1 MRGENTMKVL
11 VADKFPDIYI
21 NNMNDLNLEV
31 INNPKLGENDL
42 PEAGKDVDV
51 IVVRSTIVNEKT
63 ISNSNNLK
71 LIIRAGS
78 GVNNIDVKAASAKG
92 IPVANCPGKNSI
104 AVAELAMGMI
114 VALDRKIPDNV
125 KDFNSGVWNK
135 AKYSKAEGICGK
147 TLGII
152 GVGNIG
158 KEIAKR
164 AQAFGMKVIGYD
176 IIKTEGIGIEYYD
189 DVEKLISESDVIT
202 LHVPANPQTKG
213 MFNDRLFGLMK
224 KGAMLINTS
233 RADVI
238 DEDALIKAV
247 KEKGIV
253 AGVDVF
259 KREPEGKDGA
269 VTSKLQNIDGI
280 YVTHHIGA
288 STEQAQNAV
297 AEETVRIIAEFQKT
311 GQAINRVN

>member
-1 MRGENTMKVL
+1 MKVL
-11 VADKFPDIYI
+11 IADKFPENHIQTLKENGIDVVY
-21 NNMNDLNLEV
+21 EA
-31 INNPKLGENDL
+31 KAGENDL
-42 PEAGKDVDV
+42 ANFVKDAEF
-51 IVVRSTIVNEKT
+51 IVVRSTVVNQAA
-63 ISNSNNLK
+63 IDAGSNLK
-71 LIIRAGS
+71 IVIRAGS
-78 GVNNIDVKAASAKG
+78 GYNNIDVKAASAKG
-92 IPVANCPGKNSI
+92 VAVANTPGKNSI
-104 AVAELAMGMI
+104 AVAELAMGLI
-114 VALDRKIPDNV
+114 VSLDRRIPDNV
-125 KDFNSGVWNK
+125 KDFNCSVWNK
-135 AKYSKAEGICGK
+135 AKYSKAEGIFGK

-176 IIKTEGIGIEYYD
+176 VIKTEGIGIEYSD
-189 DVEKLISESDVIT
+189 NVEKLIAASDVIT

-213 MFNDRLFGLMK
+213 MFDEKLLGLMK

-247 KEKGIV
+247 KENGIL
-253 AGVDVF
+253 AAVDVF
-259 KREPEGKDGA
+259 KGEPEGKDGA

-288 STEQAQNAV
+288 STEQAQDAV
-297 AEETVRIIAEFQKT
+297 AEETVKIILEFKNT
-311 GQAINRVN
+311 GKVLNKVN

>member
-1 MRGENTMKVL
+1 MKVL
-11 VADKFPDIYI
+11 IADKFPENHIQTLKENGIDVVY
-21 NNMNDLNLEV
+21 EA
-31 INNPKLGENDL
+31 KARENDL
-42 PEAGKDVDV
+42 ANFVKDAEF
-51 IVVRSTIVNEKT
+51 IVVRSTVVNQAA
-63 ISNSNNLK
+63 IDAGSNLK
-71 LIIRAGS
+71 IVIRAGS
-78 GVNNIDVKAASAKG
+78 GYNNIDVKAASAKG
-92 IPVANCPGKNSI
+92 VAVANTPGKNSI
-104 AVAELAMGMI
+104 AVAELAMGLI
-114 VALDRKIPDNV
+114 VSLDRRIPDNV
-125 KDFNSGVWNK
+125 KDFNCSVWNK
-135 AKYSKAEGICGK
+135 AKYSKAEGIFGK

-176 IIKTEGIGIEYYD
+176 VIKTEGIGIEYSD
-189 DVEKLISESDVIT
+189 NVEKLIAASDVIT

-213 MFNDRLFGLMK
+213 MFDEKLLGLMK

-247 KEKGIV
+247 KENGIL
-253 AGVDVF
+253 AAVDVF
-259 KREPEGKDGA
+259 KGEPEGKDGA

-288 STEQAQNAV
+288 STEQAQDAV
-297 AEETVRIIAEFQKT
+297 AEETVKIILEFKNT
-311 GQAINRVN
+311 GKVLNKVN

>member
-1 MRGENTMKVL
+1 MKVL
-11 VADKFPDIYI
+11 VADSFPENHMQTLTD
-21 NNMNDLNLEV
+21 NGFEV
-31 INNPKLGENDL
+31 IYEPKLGENDI
-42 PEAGKDVDV
+42 PNAVKDADF
-51 IVVRSTIVNEKT
+51 IVVRSTNVNSAAINAGT
-63 ISNSNNLK
+63 NLK
-71 LIIRAGS
+71 IIIRAGS
-78 GVNNIDVKAASAKG
+78 GYNNIDVAAASAKG
-92 IPVANCPGKNSI
+92 VSVANTPGKNSI
-104 AVAELAMGMI
+104 AVAELAMGFI
-114 VALDRKIPDNV
+114 IALDRKIPDNV
-125 KDFNSGVWNK
+125 KDFNNSVWNK
-135 AKYSKAEGICGK
+135 AKYSKAEGLFGK

-176 IIKTEGIGIEYYD
+176 VVKSEGLGIEYID
-189 DVEKLISESDVIT
+189 DVEKLISMADVIT

-213 MFNDRLFGLMK
+213 MFNEKLFGLMK
-224 KGAMLINTS
+224 KGAILINTS

-247 KEKGIV
+247 NEKGIF

-259 KREPEGKDGA
+259 KGEPEGKDGA

-288 STEQAQNAV
+288 STEQAQDAV
-297 AEETVRIIAEFQKT
+297 AEETIKIILEYKNT
-311 GQAINRVN
+311 GKVLHCVNKK

>member
-1 MRGENTMKVL
+1 MKVL
-11 VADKFPDIYI
+11 VADSFPENHMQTLTD
-21 NNMNDLNLEV
+21 NGFEV
-31 INNPKLGENDL
+31 IYEPKLGENDI
-42 PEAGKDVDV
+42 PNAVKDADF
-51 IVVRSTIVNEKT
+51 IVVRSTNVNSAAINAGT
-63 ISNSNNLK
+63 NLK
-71 LIIRAGS
+71 IIIRAGS
-78 GVNNIDVKAASAKG
+78 GYNNIDVAAASAKG
-92 IPVANCPGKNSI
+92 VSVANTPGKNSI
-104 AVAELAMGMI
+104 AVAELAMGFI
-114 VALDRKIPDNV
+114 IALDRKIPDNV
-125 KDFNSGVWNK
+125 KDFNNSVWNK
-135 AKYSKAEGICGK
+135 AKYSKAEGLFGK

-176 IIKTEGIGIEYYD
+176 VVKSEGLGIEYID
-189 DVEKLISESDVIT
+189 DVEKLISMADVIT

-213 MFNDRLFGLMK
+213 MFNEKLFGLMK
-224 KGAMLINTS
+224 KGAILINTS

-247 KEKGIV
+247 NEKGIF

-259 KREPEGKDGA
+259 KGEPEGKDGA

-288 STEQAQNAV
+288 STEQAQDAV
-297 AEETVRIIAEFQKT
+297 AEETIKIILEYK
-311 GQAINRVN
+311 NRGKVLHCVNKK

>member
-1 MRGENTMKVL
+1 MKVL
-11 VADKFPDIYI
+11 IADKFPENHIQTLRDAGFEISY
-21 NNMNDLNLEV
+21 E
-31 INNPKLGENDL
+31 PKAGENDIPNL
-42 PEAGKDVDV
+42 VKDAEF
-51 IVVRSTIVNEKT
+51 IVVRSTNVNAAA
-63 ISNSNNLK
+63 INAGSNLK
-71 LIIRAGS
+71 IVIRAGS
-78 GVNNIDVKAASAKG
+78 GYNNIDVAAATAKG
-92 IPVANCPGKNSI
+92 VSVSNTPGKNSI
-104 AVAELAMGMI
+104 AVAELAMGLI
-114 VALDRKIPDNV
+114 ISLDRKIPDNV
-125 KDFNSGVWNK
+125 KDFSNGVWNK
-135 AKYSKAEGICGK
+135 AKYSKAEGLFGK

-176 IIKTEGIGIEYYD
+176 VFKTEGIGVEYID
-189 DVEKLISESDVIT
+189 DVEKLISMADVIT

-213 MFNDRLFGLMK
+213 MFNEKSFGLMK

-259 KREPEGKDGA
+259 KGEPEGKDGA
-269 VTSKLQNIDGI
+269 VASKLQNIEGI

-288 STEQAQNAV
+288 STEQAQDAV
-297 AEETVRIIAEFQKT
+297 AEETIKIILDYKST
-311 GQAINRVN
+311 GKVLHCINKK

>member
-1 MRGENTMKVL
+1 MKVL
-11 VADKFPDIYI
+11 IADKFPENHIQTLRNAGFEII
-21 NNMNDLNLEV
+21 NE
-31 INNPKLGENDL
+31 PKAGENDI
-42 PEAGKDVDV
+42 PNIVKDAEF
-51 IVVRSTIVNEKT
+51 IVVRSTNVNAAA
-63 ISNSNNLK
+63 INAGNNLK
-71 LIIRAGS
+71 IVIRAGS
-78 GVNNIDVKAASAKG
+78 GYNNIDVAAATSKG
-92 IPVANCPGKNSI
+92 VSVSNTPGKNSI
-104 AVAELAMGMI
+104 AVAELAMGLI
-114 VALDRKIPDNV
+114 ISLDRKIPDNV
-125 KDFNSGVWNK
+125 KDFNAGVWNK
-135 AKYSKAEGICGK
+135 AKYSKAEGLFGK

-176 IIKTEGIGIEYYD
+176 VFKSEGLGIEYID
-189 DVEKLISESDVIT
+189 DVEKLISTADVIT

-213 MFNDRLFGLMK
+213 MFNEKLFDLMK

-259 KREPEGKDGA
+259 KGEPEGKDGA
-269 VTSKLQNIDGI
+269 VTSKLQNVDGI

-288 STEQAQNAV
+288 STEQAQDAV
-297 AEETVRIIAEFQKT
+297 AEETIKIILEYKNT
-311 GQAINRVN
+311 GKVLHCVNKK

>member
-1 MRGENTMKVL
+1 MKVI

-21 NNMNDLNLEV
+21 NQMKDLKLDV
-31 INNPKLGENDL
+31 VYNPKLGENDL
-42 PEAGKDVDV
+42 PEAAKDADA

-63 ISNSNNLK
+63 ITDGSNLK

-78 GVNNIDVKAASAKG
+78 GVNNINVKAASAKG
-92 IPVANCPGKNSI
+92 IPVTNCPGKNSI

-125 KDFNSGVWNK
+125 KDFNSSIWNK
-135 AKYSKAEGICGK
+135 AKFSKAEGIFGK

-164 AQAFGMKVIGYD
+164 AHAFGMKVIGYD
-176 IIKTEGIGIEYYD
+176 VIKSEGIGVEYYD

-213 MFNDRLFGLMK
+213 MFNDKLFGLMK
-224 KGAMLINTS
+224 KNAMLINTS
-233 RADVI
+233 RSDVI

-247 KEKGIV
+247 KEKGIT
-253 AGVDVF
+253 AAVDVF
-259 KREPEGKDGA
+259 KGEPEGKDGA
-269 VTSKLQNIDGI
+269 VSSKLQNVDGI

-297 AEETVRIIAEFQKT
+297 AEETVRIISEFQKT

>member
-1 MRGENTMKVL
+1 MKVL
-11 VADKFPDIYI
+11 IADKFPENHIQTLKENGIDVVY
-21 NNMNDLNLEV
+21 EA
-31 INNPKLGENDL
+31 KAGENDL
-42 PEAGKDVDV
+42 ANFVKDAEF
-51 IVVRSTIVNEKT
+51 IVVRSTVVNQAA
-63 ISNSNNLK
+63 IDAGSNLK
-71 LIIRAGS
+71 IVIRAGS
-78 GVNNIDVKAASAKG
+78 GYNNIDVKAASAKG
-92 IPVANCPGKNSI
+92 VAVANTPGKNSI
-104 AVAELAMGMI
+104 AVAELAMGLI
-114 VALDRKIPDNV
+114 VSLDRRIPDNV
-125 KDFNSGVWNK
+125 KDFNCSVWNK
-135 AKYSKAEGICGK
+135 AKYSKAEGIFGK

-176 IIKTEGIGIEYYD
+176 VIKTEGIGIEYSD
-189 DVEKLISESDVIT
+189 NVEKLIAASDVIT

-213 MFNDRLFGLMK
+213 MFDEKLLGLMK

-247 KEKGIV
+247 KGNGIL
-253 AGVDVF
+253 AAVDVF
-259 KREPEGKDGA
+259 KGEPEGKDGA

-288 STEQAQNAV
+288 STEQAQDAV
-297 AEETVRIIAEFQKT
+297 AEETVKIILEFKNT
-311 GQAINRVN
+311 GKVLNKVN

>member
-1 MRGENTMKVL
+1 MKVL

-21 NNMNDLNLEV
+21 NQMKELKLDV
-31 INNPKLGENDL
+31 VYNPKLGENNL
-42 PEAGKDVDV
+42 PESAKDADA

-63 ISNSNNLK
+63 ITNGNNLK

-92 IPVANCPGKNSI
+92 IPVTNCPGKNSI
-104 AVAELAMGMI
+104 AVAELAMGMV

-125 KDFNSGVWNK
+125 KDFNSSVWNK
-135 AKYSKAEGICGK
+135 AKYSKAEGIFGK

-176 IIKTEGIGIEYYD
+176 VVKSEGIGVEYYEN
-189 DVEKLISESDVIT
+189 VEKLISESDVIT

-213 MFNDRLFGLMK
+213 MFNDKLFGLMK

-247 KEKGIV
+247 KEKGIT
-253 AGVDVF
+253 AAVDVF
-259 KREPEGKDGA
+259 KGEPEGKDGA
-269 VTSKLQNIDGI
+269 VNSKLQNVDGI

-297 AEETVRIIAEFQKT
+297 AEETVRIISEFQKT
-311 GQAINRVN
+311 GKAINRVN